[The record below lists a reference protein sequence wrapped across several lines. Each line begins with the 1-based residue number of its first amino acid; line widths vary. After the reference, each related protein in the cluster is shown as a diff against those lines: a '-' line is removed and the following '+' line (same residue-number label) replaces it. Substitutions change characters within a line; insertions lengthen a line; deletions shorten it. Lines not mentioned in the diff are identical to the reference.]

1 MTFAVTLSWT
11 DRRKEDKMS
20 VGEEIKRRRI
30 AAGLTQKQLAT
41 RVGTTRVYIT
51 YVEPRS
57 KCAVA
62 GNVENHCLGS

>member
-1 MTFAVTLSWT
+1 
-11 DRRKEDKMS
+11 MS